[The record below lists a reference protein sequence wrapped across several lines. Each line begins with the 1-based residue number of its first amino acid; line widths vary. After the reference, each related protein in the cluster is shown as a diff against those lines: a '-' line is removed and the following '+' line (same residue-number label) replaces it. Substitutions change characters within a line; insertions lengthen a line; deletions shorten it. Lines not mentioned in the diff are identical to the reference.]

1 MAIEWRE
8 QLSIDNDV
16 IDADHRHLID
26 IVNRFEALSE
36 NFDDVSQALE
46 ILMSLRLYTKIH
58 FEREEHLQRVSGYRF
73 LDSHRREHADLIRQL
88 EGVIAKA
95 RGCELRDL
103 PRLSNETA
111 LLLREWLIGHI
122 IKSDLRMKPFVAA
135 MGEAARGMGRLEKVD
150 TSAMEV
156 DWS

>member
-8 QLSIDNDV
+8 QLSIDNGV

-36 NFDDVSQALE
+36 SFDDVSQALE
-46 ILMSLRLYTKIH
+46 ILMSMRLYTKIH

-73 LDSHRREHADLIRQL
+73 ADAHRREHADLIRQL
-88 EGVIAKA
+88 ETVVA
-95 RGCELRDL
+95 RAQDCDLRDL
-103 PRLSNETA
+103 PRLSRETA
-111 LLLREWLIGHI
+111 LLLRDWLVGHI
-122 IKSDLRMKPFVAA
+122 IKSDLRMKPYVAA
-135 MGEAARGMGRLEKVD
+135 MDETAKGMTRLDKVD
-150 TSAMEV
+150 TGAMEI